1 MFIILGFVLMSVS
14 EIEHSSAEEDILLS
28 LLTFKLACTKE
39 KNVFSDILLS
49 LGWNKQA
56 AHFRQLKTVEAI
68 QTAFHVWFDA
78 FITLRFI
85 HEFRDSLYPNID
97 LIELPNLLADMAN
110 DGAVRG
116 TDFYDTACFQSLGIC
131 ASKWFYFAWS
141 LSTAHM

>member
-1 MFIILGFVLMSVS
+1 MSVS

-68 QTAFHVWFDA
+68 QKAFHVWFDA

-85 HEFRDSLYPNID
+85 HELRDSLYPNID
-97 LIELPNLLADMAN
+97 LIELPNLLAEMAN

-116 TDFYDTACFQSLGIC
+116 TDFDDTAWIKTLGI
-131 ASKWFYFAWS
+131 
-141 LSTAHM
+141 